1 MGIRRQSR
9 QAERRFRVLIFVE
22 GWTVREIDRLINA
35 GMDANTAFDTVYCF
49 MKQDNA
55 AGLERYVSRFEHEQ
69 RNG

>member
-1 MGIRRQSR
+1 M
-9 QAERRFRVLIFVE
+9 
-22 GWTVREIDRLINA
+22 REIDRLINA

-55 AGLERYVSRFEHEQ
+55 AGLERYVSRLEREQ